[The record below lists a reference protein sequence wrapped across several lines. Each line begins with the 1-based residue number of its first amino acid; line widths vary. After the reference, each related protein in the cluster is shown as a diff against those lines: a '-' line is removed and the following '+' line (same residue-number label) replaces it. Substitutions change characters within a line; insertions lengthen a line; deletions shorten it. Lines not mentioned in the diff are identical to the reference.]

1 MKSESLIMEPIKLPI
16 DPKKITINGWDGF
29 GEIMTAIISQIPWWL
44 WIIIVIG
51 VLVRLGTVIP
61 ELGKWSLRYVLRSS
75 FLD

>member
-16 DPKKITINGWDGF
+16 DPKQIIINGWDGF
-29 GEIMTAIISQIPWWL
+29 GEIAGTVISQIPWPL
-44 WIIIVIG
+44 WIVIG
-51 VLVRLGTVIP
+51 IVTLVRLGAVIP